1 MPPRQARALTVMEVR
16 RLTQPGVYMVGGVPG
31 LLLRVKETGSRQW
44 FLRATVGGRRR
55 DMGLGGFEEVT
66 LAQARD
72 RARKY
77 RAMIF
82 EGLDPVEERRKRK
95 AELQADAEKAITVRD
110 AWKSFWRDKAAG
122 LAATTRRH
130 WVNSVERY
138 ALPVIGSMVVSEVE
152 LRHVESVLRPIWE
165 TKTETASKLR
175 GRLEALFSWATV
187 KGYRTGD
194 NPARWASGLKELL
207 PAPSRVTKTKHHRAL
222 SIDEAPEFMTALRNE
237 AGNSARCL
245 ELVILTAVRSGEG
258 RFARWDQFDTEA
270 GVWSIPAEQMKMDR
284 PHIVPLADSV
294 LALLDHLIAPER
306 SGLMFPNPKGRA
318 LSDMALLTVL
328 RRMGWADRT
337 TVHGFRAVF
346 KSWAVERTD
355 SPDFVS
361 EMALAHSVGDQIMK
375 AYQRSDLLAKRR
387 RLMREWSAFLGYQE
401 QGGKVV
407 KMGASA

>member
-1 MPPRQARALTVMEVR
+1 
-16 RLTQPGVYMVGGVPG
+16 MVGGVPG
-31 LLLRVKETGSRQW
+31 LLLRVNPTGSRQW
-44 FLRATVGGRRR
+44 FLRAMVGGRRR
-55 DMGLGGFEEVT
+55 DIGLGGFEEVT
-66 LAQARD
+66 LAQARE
-72 RARKY
+72 RARKF

-95 AELQADAEKAITVRD
+95 AELRAAAEKAITVRD
-110 AWKSFWRDKAAG
+110 AWTAFWRDKGAG
-122 LAATTRRH
+122 LAAGTRRH
-130 WVNSVERY
+130 WENSVNRY
-138 ALPVIGSMVVSEVE
+138 ALPVIGSMIVSEVE

-165 TKTETASKLR
+165 TRTETARKLR

-187 KGYRTGD
+187 KGYRSGD
-194 NPARWASGLKELL
+194 NPARWQSGLKELFS
-207 PAPSRVTKTKHHRAL
+207 APYRVTKTKHHRAL
-222 SIDEAPEFMTALRNE
+222 SIDEAPEFMAALCNE

-258 RFARWDQFDTEA
+258 RFARWDQIDLDS
-270 GVWSIPAEQMKMDR
+270 GLWSIPAEQMKMDR
-284 PHIVPLADSV
+284 PHVVPLPDSV
-294 LALLDHLIAPER
+294 MALLNCLSGPER
-306 SGLMFPNPKGRA
+306 AGLVFPTRSRP

-361 EMALAHSVGDQIMK
+361 EMALAHSVGDQIQK

-387 RLMREWSAFLGYQE
+387 KLMCQWAAFLGYQE
-401 QGGKVV
+401 QGAKVA
-407 KMGASA
+407 KLAGAS